1 MDGGQCVKKA
11 YESILHGDYELAEHW
26 FEQAVASQPFN
37 PAYHHKCSITCLRNG
52 KLDKALHYAEEAVRL
67 EPHNDE
73 WRFHLNTVRAQMLL
87 KESAAILSADLPD
100 YGIAIARLREAIE
113 LDPLLDEGYLMLAAA
128 YGTLRMYDEAALC
141 AKEALKLNP
150 QHAGARR
157 LFADYNRRR
166 RQARERRKQKGQ

>member
-11 YESILHGDYELAEHW
+11 YESILHGDYELAEIW
-26 FEQAVASQPFN
+26 FEQAVAAQPVN
-37 PAYHHKCSITCLRNG
+37 PEYHHKCSITCLRNG
-52 KLDKALHYAEEAVRL
+52 KLDKALRYAEEALRL
-67 EPHNDE
+67 DPDNGE

-87 KESAAILSADLPD
+87 KESAAILAADLPD
-100 YGIAIARLREAIE
+100 YGIAIARLREATE

-128 YGTLRMYDEAALC
+128 YGTLRMYEEATRS

-150 QHAGARR
+150 QHAVARR

-166 RQARERRKQKGQ
+166 RQARERHKQTGQ